1 MKKDFIMYIAL
12 TFFVLLVA
20 IKLAWFGKRDRAL
33 LAFTISMIMAIATF
47 FHHMTSSI
55 GLSL

>member
-1 MKKDFIMYIAL
+1 MYIAL

>member
-1 MKKDFIMYIAL
+1 
-12 TFFVLLVA
+12 
-20 IKLAWFGKRDRAL
+20 L